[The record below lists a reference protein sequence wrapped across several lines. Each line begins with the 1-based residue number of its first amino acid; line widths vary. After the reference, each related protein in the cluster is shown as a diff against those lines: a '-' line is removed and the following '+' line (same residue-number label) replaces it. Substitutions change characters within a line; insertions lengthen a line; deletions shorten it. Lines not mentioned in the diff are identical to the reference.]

1 MNLEALLSELRGNV
15 LRDDAE
21 LASGPFDSLWSDET
35 LVRYINDAQQR
46 FARRTLSLRD
56 ASTPEVTQVTLA
68 TGVSS
73 YVLHESVLAV
83 VSGRYDTDTV
93 DLARIGRMRVMQVQ
107 PIDPPW
113 FDPSTAA
120 TLTPGRPIAFQTDET
135 LDVDSKGA
143 VTLTVYPAPSSTEN
157 GKIIY
162 IRTARLPLD
171 EFTIDDTQA
180 ECELVDDY
188 QLDMLEW
195 AAYRALRNSDIDGH
209 SSDADKHEKRF
220 NEAVAEVLK
229 DVRRKMRAPMRFEFG
244 QNGFNWSTT

>member
-1 MNLEALLSELRGNV
+1 MNLEALLGELRGNV

-73 YVLHESVLAV
+73 YVLHASVLAV
-83 VSGRYDTDTV
+83 LSARYDTDTA
-93 DLARIGRMRVMQVQ
+93 DLQRVGRMLVAQIQ
-107 PIDPPW
+107 PVDPPW

-120 TLTPGRPIAFQTDET
+120 TLTPGRPRAVQTDET
-135 LDVDSKGA
+135 LDVDSAGA
-143 VTLTVYPAPSSTEN
+143 VTLTVYPVPTSTEN
-157 GKIIY
+157 GKIVY
-162 IRTARLPLD
+162 IRTARLPLTR
-171 EFTIDDTQA
+171 FTVDSMQD
-180 ECELVDDY
+180 ECELVEDY

-209 SSDADKHEKRF
+209 SADADKHEKRF
-220 NEAVAEVLK
+220 NDATAEVLK
-229 DVRRKMRAPMRFEFG
+229 DIRRKMRAPMRWQFG
-244 QNGFNWSTT
+244 QGGFNWSTT